1 MSEPIPDPRAA
12 QPYPPQY
19 PAPTVKAAGVS
30 RLLAPVALVLSVLA
44 AAGSLWALMKPA
56 PERPGMFAN
65 NPVATDAKTEAC
77 KGALL
82 VAEGVA
88 LQSRANLGPDPVAL
102 DTVAANTRLAM
113 SGGAAYLRDFTPS
126 NTPAELAEPI
136 GLLAAQLQEIAQHFF
151 VGQSGSVPE
160 QTDRM
165 RAATDTTNK
174 LIDLCK

>member
-1 MSEPIPDPRAA
+1 MSEPTLDRRPPRWIA
-12 QPYPPQY
+12 
-19 PAPTVKAAGVS
+19 PA
-30 RLLAPVALVLSVLA
+30 ALVLSVLA
-44 AAGSLWALMKPA
+44 VAGSAWALLKPA
-56 PERPGMFAN
+56 PEPPGMFAS
-65 NPVATDAKTEAC
+65 NPAAADPRAEAC
-77 KGALL
+77 RGALL

-88 LQSRANLGPDPVAL
+88 IQSRADLGPDPVAL

-136 GLLAAQLQEIAQHFF
+136 GKLAAQLQEIAQHFF

-165 RAATDTTNK
+165 RAATDTTNT

>member
-1 MSEPIPDPRAA
+1 MNEPLS
-12 QPYPPQY
+12 
-19 PAPTVKAAGVS
+19 APIKAPGPS
-30 RLLAPVALVLSVLA
+30 RWIAPVALVLSLLA
-44 AAGSLWALMKPA
+44 AAGAVWALLKPA
-56 PERPGMFAN
+56 PEPPGLFAS
-65 NPVATDAKTEAC
+65 NPPAADARVEAC

-136 GLLAAQLQEIAQHFF
+136 GQLARQLQEIAQHFF

-160 QTDRM
+160 QTERM
-165 RAATDTTNK
+165 AAATETTNT
-174 LIDLCK
+174 LIELCK

>member
-1 MSEPIPDPRAA
+1 MYEP
-12 QPYPPQY
+12 QPTPV
-19 PAPTVKAAGVS
+19 PATRTAGPS
-30 RLLAPVALVLSVLA
+30 QWMAPVALVLSVLA
-44 AAGSLWALMKPA
+44 AAGALWALLKPA
-56 PERPGMFAN
+56 PEPAGMFAG
-65 NPVATDAKTEAC
+65 NPPAADAKAEAC

-113 SGGAAYLRDFTPS
+113 AGGAAYLRDFTPS

-136 GLLAAQLQEIAQHFF
+136 GTLAKQLQDIAQHFF
-151 VGQSGSVPE
+151 VGQTGSVPE

-165 RAATDTTNK
+165 AAATETTNTV
-174 LIDLCK
+174 IELCK

>member
-1 MSEPIPDPRAA
+1 MPEPTADPRAA
-12 QPYPPQY
+12 QQYPPQY
-19 PAPTVKAAGVS
+19 PAAAATKAGPS
-30 RLLAPVALVLSVLA
+30 RWLAPVALVLSLLA
-44 AAGSLWALMKPA
+44 LAGSLWALLKPA
-56 PERPGMFAN
+56 PERPGMFAG
-65 NPVATDAKTEAC
+65 NPAATDAKDVAC
-77 KGALL
+77 KGAML

-136 GLLAAQLQEIAQHFF
+136 GLLAVQLQEIAQHFF

-174 LIDLCK
+174 LIDLCQ